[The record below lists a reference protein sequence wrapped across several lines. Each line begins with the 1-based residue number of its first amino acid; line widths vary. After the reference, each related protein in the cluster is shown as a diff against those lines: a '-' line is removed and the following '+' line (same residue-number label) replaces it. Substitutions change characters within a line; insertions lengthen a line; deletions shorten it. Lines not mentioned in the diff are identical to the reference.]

1 MNREYEK
8 SIDYQ
13 ESLAI
18 LRGFIND
25 VLDGDI
31 EKLRDFDF
39 ANLTTYVG
47 DIIDPD
53 MYLIT
58 EAIYILLWG
67 GIYDL
72 TFEKMGSWSWRNE
85 YAFRGDTMNS
95 FGSLF
100 GKEDRRRDRTFAF
113 RAKFY
118 RADKNPLL
126 EVLQPL

>member
-53 MYLIT
+53 
-58 EAIYILLWG
+58 G
-67 GIYDL
+67 GD
-72 TFEKMGSWSWRNE
+72 
-85 YAFRGDTMNS
+85 
-95 FGSLF
+95 
-100 GKEDRRRDRTFAF
+100 
-113 RAKFY
+113 
-118 RADKNPLL
+118 
-126 EVLQPL
+126 